1 MYFLHLTVI
10 DFFIISMFF
19 CLFFFMK
26 DVIPVTISSQFND
39 AFISQLTI

>member
-1 MYFLHLTVI
+1 MCFLHLTVI

-19 CLFFFMK
+19 FFVLMK